1 MIRSVAVLSICF
13 SRAVTAAGVKRIT
26 FHGLRHGH
34 ITYLLRAGVPVH
46 IVSARAGH
54 ARASITLD
62 TYSHLMTGDD
72 ASAAMQADEM
82 LRRALK

>member
-1 MIRSVAVLSICF
+1 MTLPRQTLGGGPSEHIVALSAVLYGWAF
-13 SRAVTAAGVKRIT
+13 
-26 FHGLRHGH
+26 
-34 ITYLLRAGVPVH
+34 GVPDREPNPH

-82 LRRALK
+82 LRRTLK

>member
-1 MIRSVAVLSICF
+1 MLSITF
-13 SRAVTAAGVKRIT
+13 SNAVAAAGIKPIT

-34 ITYLLRAGVPVH
+34 ITYLLRSGVPVH

>member
-1 MIRSVAVLSICF
+1 MIDPWALSSSF
-13 SRAVTAAGVKRIT
+13 ARAVAAVGIKRIT

-46 IVSARAGH
+46 VVLARAGH

-62 TYSHLMTGDD
+62 TYRIL
-72 ASAAMQADEM
+72 
-82 LRRALK
+82 

>member
-1 MIRSVAVLSICF
+1 MLNPTVLSISF
-13 SRAVTAAGVKRIT
+13 ARAVAAARVKRIT

-46 IVSARAGH
+46 VVSARAGH

-62 TYSHLMTGDD
+62 TYSHLMTGYD
-72 ASAAMQADEM
+72 AAAAMQVDKM